1 MKAINA
7 GPARTLRVRGSQA
20 GRVGTFASSR
30 SRAGAADRVLRA
42 YPSSAASSAR
52 AGPSLTDFTAGRCG
66 SRLSRWLEDSAG
78 ERSLPWT
85 RGAVERSRGSR
96 RAVLTTPIRMTALAA
111 AEVRRTSA
119 TTGGRTDGWRAA
131 SGGSTLLLPEA
142 RAETDPGG
150 LRERRA
156 ADPLSELLA
165 PRPHPDEAAA
175 GIELRY
181 QQLFHVKHVDRGR
194 QR

>member
-1 MKAINA
+1 MRPEN
-7 GPARTLRVRGSQA
+7 
-20 GRVGTFASSR
+20 
-30 SRAGAADRVLRA
+30 DRCH
-42 YPSSAASSAR
+42 
-52 AGPSLTDFTAGRCG
+52 GH
-66 SRLSRWLEDSAG
+66 E
-78 ERSLPWT
+78 
-85 RGAVERSRGSR
+85 GAVERSRGSR
-96 RAVLTTPIRMTALAA
+96 RALLTTPIRMTGLAA
-111 AEVRRTSA
+111 AGGAANIGDDGRANGWLARGLRRVDAVAAGSA
-119 TTGGRTDGWRAA
+119 GIEGPD
-131 SGGSTLLLPEA
+131 
-142 RAETDPGG
+142 G